1 MSNRREIW
9 LLVTPS
15 KASRAHWAIEVPGR
29 DGVHNKHMHVIGSEV
44 LGYRLEFKHNYD
56 PSSTQIK
63 TRRYFLGF
71 ATGPI
76 IDYTASPN
84 LTNRSEPLPGDSYEK
99 VAAQI
104 PLPRKIQEEE
114 VWPMDTPSQIVAAW
128 AMRGV
133 QEDSQTWA
141 RNFIERLIV
150 DGLLPETSRDTMNK
164 AVSAPTGQQ

>member
-9 LLVTPS
+9 LIAAPS
-15 KASRAHWAIEVPGR
+15 KTNRAHWAIEVPSR
-29 DGVHNKHMHVIGSEV
+29 DGLHNKRMHVIGNEV
-44 LGYRLEFKHNYD
+44 IGYRLEFRHNYD
-56 PSSTQIK
+56 PSSTQTK

-76 IDYTASPN
+76 IDYATSSN
-84 LTNRSEPLPGDSYEK
+84 LTDRCEPLPGDSYER

-114 VWPMDTPSQIVAAW
+114 VWPMDTPSQIVAGW

-133 QEDSQTWA
+133 QEDGQSWA
-141 RNFIERLIV
+141 KNFIERLIV
-150 DGLLPETSRDTMNK
+150 DGLLPETARDTMNK
-164 AVSAPTGQQ
+164 AVSTPTG